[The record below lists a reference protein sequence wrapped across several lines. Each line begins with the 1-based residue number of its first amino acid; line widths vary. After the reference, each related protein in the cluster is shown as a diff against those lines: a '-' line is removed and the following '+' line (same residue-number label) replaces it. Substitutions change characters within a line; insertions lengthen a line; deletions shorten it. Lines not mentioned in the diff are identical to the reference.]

1 MVKCPRFIIEYA
13 NYKIG
18 AIQNYNTFSEKE
30 KTDAIRAI
38 DRAIYAFRA
47 GLISVDETIQLIN
60 REPRA
65 AYPGGA

>member
-1 MVKCPRFIIEYA
+1 MTKIPRFIIEYA

-30 KTDAIRAI
+30 KADAIRAI
-38 DRAIYAFRA
+38 DRAVYAYRA
-47 GLISVDETIQLIN
+47 GLVTIDETIQLIN

-65 AYPGGA
+65 AS